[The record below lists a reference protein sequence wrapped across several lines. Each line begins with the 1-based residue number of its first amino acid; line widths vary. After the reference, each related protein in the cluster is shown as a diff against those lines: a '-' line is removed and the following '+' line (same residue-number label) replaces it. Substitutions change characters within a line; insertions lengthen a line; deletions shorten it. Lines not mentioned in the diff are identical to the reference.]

1 MIYLLQRTKQLWI
14 TQIIFNILSFY
25 KLEST
30 NITNKIFEII
40 AKIWITFLTIL
51 SISGILKICY
61 ELIINPTQF
70 NNTSF
75 GIFDYI

>member
-61 ELIINPTQF
+61 ELITNPTQF